1 MRRGFPEKVE
11 RIVLKLGTG
20 ILTDSSK
27 RLDLNRVEQLCAQVV
42 QARKRQL
49 DVVLVT
55 SGAIGTGM
63 GELKLEKRPKAL
75 PELQA
80 LAAIGQGKLMSIYE
94 TVFGKQDITVAQILL
109 THDDLKN
116 RDRHLNARNT
126 IETLLHHG
134 VIPIINENDTVSV
147 AEIRFGDNDRLA
159 ALVAS
164 LIKADL
170 LIILTSVDGL
180 YENFDGK
187 SGANVGAATT
197 PRPVPLVQ
205 EITPKIQNLAGGTT
219 SATSV
224 GGMVSKLDAAK
235 VVSAAGIPLI
245 IANGLKADTLACVLD
260 GEEVGTLFAPKASG
274 MKSRKRWI
282 AFFHK
287 PKGTILV
294 DDGAKLALVEGSKSL
309 LAAGVR
315 DVWDDFAKGDVI
327 SIRDVDG
334 SEFARGIT
342 GFSAAELKGL
352 RGQKANREVVHR
364 DDLVIL

>member
-1 MRRGFPEKVE
+1 MRKGFPEKVE
-11 RIVLKLGTG
+11 RLVLKFGTG
-20 ILTDSSK
+20 ILTDASK
-27 RLDLNRVEQLCAQVV
+27 RLDLGRVEQLCAQVV
-42 QARKRQL
+42 AARQRTL
-49 DVVLVT
+49 DIVLVT

-63 GELKLEKRPKAL
+63 GELKMEKRPKAL

-94 TVFGKQDITVAQILL
+94 TVFGRHDVTVAQILL
-109 THDDLKN
+109 THEDLKN

-126 IETLLHHG
+126 IEALLAHG
-134 VIPIINENDTVSV
+134 VVPIINENDTVSV
-147 AEIRFGDNDRLA
+147 AEIKFGDNDRLA

-170 LIILTSVDGL
+170 LVILTSVDGL
-180 YENFDGK
+180 YENF
-187 SGANVGAATT
+187 GAGTHGGA
-197 PRPVPLVQ
+197 PIPFVE
-205 EITPKIQNLAGGTT
+205 EITPKIEKLAGGTS

-235 VVSAAGIPLI
+235 IVSAAGIPLI
-245 IANGLKADTLACVLD
+245 IANGMKPDSVASILA
-260 GEEVGTLFAPKASG
+260 GKETGTLFAPKSSG

-294 DDGAKLALVEGSKSL
+294 DDGARLALVEGSKSL

-342 GFSAAELKGL
+342 GFSASELKGL
-352 RGQKANREVVHR
+352 RGQKASREVVHR
-364 DDLVIL
+364 DDLVVL

>member
-1 MRRGFPEKVE
+1 MRKGFPERVE
-11 RIVLKLGTG
+11 RIVLKFGTG

-27 RLDLNRVEQLCAQVV
+27 RLDLGRVEQLCAQVV
-42 QARKRQL
+42 AARQRKL
-49 DVVLVT
+49 EVILVT

-63 GELKLEKRPKAL
+63 GELKLDKRPKAL

-80 LAAIGQGKLMSIYE
+80 LAAIGQSKLMSIYE
-94 TVFGKQDITVAQILL
+94 SVFGKYGVTVAQILL
-109 THDDLKN
+109 THEDLKN

-126 IETLLHHG
+126 IETLLTHG

-147 AEIRFGDNDRLA
+147 AEIKFGDNDRLA

-164 LIKADL
+164 LIQAEL
-170 LIILTSVDGL
+170 CVILTSVDGL
-180 YENFDGK
+180 YENFAG
-187 SGANVGAATT
+187 SNVGGASAR
-197 PRPVPLVQ
+197 RPVPLVE
-205 EITPKIQNLAGGTT
+205 EITAKIEKLAGGTA

-224 GGMVSKLDAAK
+224 GGMASKIEAAK
-235 VVSAAGIPLI
+235 LVTKAGIPLV
-245 IANGLKADTLACVLD
+245 IANGLNADILPKVLD
-260 GEEVGTLFAPKASG
+260 GEEIGTLFAPRATS

-294 DDGAKLALVEGSKSL
+294 DDGAKIALIEGGKSL

-315 DVWDDFAKGDVI
+315 DVWDEFAKGDVI

-342 GFSAAELKGL
+342 GFSAAELKQL
-352 RGQKANREVVHR
+352 RGQKASREVVHR